1 VKGYRRCRANVSSGS
16 SPPLACYSRS
26 DGGCCARVFD
36 HRQLRSACRSGRH
49 DSDRLKRWFMRTP
62 LTSSTT
68 SGVGCES
75 ACWASIH
82 PKARLHRRLLGSGG
96 KRVRE
101 IDPAWAT
108 SRLRHRSEP
117 GHVRTLR
124 PDLAYLDKADGWDYS
139 VEAAPVRVLPIPMSI
154 TAIPRPE
161 PTRLQLPNRK
171 RRPLAGAC
179 GDRRASAKRRQS
191 QSDSPR
197 CASAKRSRCARG
209 AALSWPRKLPGRGCR
224 RAGVHRGS
232 RGVVP
237 VYGWG

>member
-1 VKGYRRCRANVSSGS
+1 MFHPARRRRLRVIRVVTVAAVPVYSTIASSEAHADPVATTATVLKGGS
-16 SPPLACYSRS
+16 
-26 DGGCCARVFD
+26 
-36 HRQLRSACRSGRH
+36 
-49 DSDRLKRWFMRTP
+49 WRTP

-197 CASAKRSRCARG
+197 RLRPTVWLCEG
-209 AALSWPRKLPGRGCR
+209 AAQLARSTSGTGMSSRWSSPG
-224 RAGVHRGS
+224 
-232 RGVVP
+232 
-237 VYGWG
+237 